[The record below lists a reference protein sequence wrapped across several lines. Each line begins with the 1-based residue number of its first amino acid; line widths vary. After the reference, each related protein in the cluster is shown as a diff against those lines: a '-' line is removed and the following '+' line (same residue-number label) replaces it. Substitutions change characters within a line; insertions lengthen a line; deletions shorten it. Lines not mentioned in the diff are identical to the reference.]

1 MTEPHGYQRFLAE
14 LKRRK
19 VFRLAALYG
28 GAGFVAVQA
37 ADVFVPAL
45 GLPPWILRAIAFLV
59 IAGFPLA
66 LLVAWI
72 FERTPE
78 GMKRTGD
85 ATEGE
90 IEAIVAEAPSARW
103 PAGLAALAGVALI
116 ALSAWWFATGQIRGT
131 GTYDSIAVLPFLSLS
146 DDPAGERFADGLTEE
161 LLNGLAGVE
170 DLRVAARTSSFAFK
184 NTNLDVRSIADS
196 LGVATVLEGSVRRE
210 GDRVRITVQ
219 LIDSERGFHLW
230 SQEYDRQL
238 RDVFAVQEEIA
249 TSVTRALIPRLRPRE
264 GEMLVRGG
272 TTDDTAYD
280 EYLLGREKWRSREI
294 PALIE
299 AIDHF
304 HAAIARDSSFALAWS
319 GLADAIDALAWRE
332 TEYQTLVPQARNAAL
347 RALAIDPELAE
358 AWVSAGILAYEF
370 DGDWQTGE
378 FALRRALALRPSY
391 AFAQQQLS
399 GLLRNRGR
407 VEEAGPYVEKAVEL
421 DPLSA
426 MIREAYALYHLC
438 AGDPIG
444 ARRQQEIAAEL
455 GPGSVN
461 HLGLVWYAKRLGME
475 PEEAAT
481 AAESFARARGIP
493 DPEEWRF
500 IGTSIVDGTRRAD
513 ALALVDRTVEL
524 DDFEEHQLR
533 LALGDHQGY
542 LDWLEGEWEAGAA
555 DLTRIGVAPQYDPL
569 REDPRFIAIV
579 RDLGLP
585 NGYDPVRKTVNWP
598 PSAPKRSET
607 QPPSYRAGPAADPE
621 S

>member
-1 MTEPHGYQRFLAE
+1 MTDPHGYQRFLAE

-45 GLPPWILRAIAFLV
+45 GLPPSLLRVVAFLV
-59 IAGFPLA
+59 IAGFPFA
-66 LLVAWI
+66 LFVAWV

-78 GMKRTGD
+78 GLKRTGE
-85 ATEGE
+85 AAEGE
-90 IEAIVAEAPSARW
+90 IEAIVAEAPSRRW

-116 ALSAWWFATGQIRGT
+116 ALSAWWFATGRIRGT

-210 GDRVRITVQ
+210 GDRARITVQ

-230 SQEYDRQL
+230 SQEYDREL

-249 TSVTRALIPRLRPRE
+249 TAVTRALIPRLRPVE
-264 GEMLVRGG
+264 GESLVRGG
-272 TTDDTAYD
+272 TLDDAAYD
-280 EYLLGREKWRSREI
+280 EYLLGREKWRTREI

-332 TEYQTLVPQARNAAL
+332 IRYENLVPQARNAAL
-347 RALAIDPELAE
+347 RALTIDPDLAE

-370 DGDWQTGE
+370 DRDWETGE

-421 DPLSA
+421 DPLSP
-426 MIREAYALYHLC
+426 MIREAYALYLLC
-438 AGDPIG
+438 SGDPVG
-444 ARRQQEIAAEL
+444 ARKQLEVASDLA
-455 GPGSVN
+455 PGSVN
-461 HLGLVWYAKRLGME
+461 HLGLVSYAKRFGME
-475 PEEAAT
+475 PTEAAA

-500 IGTSIVDGTRRAD
+500 IGSAIVDGERRPE
-513 ALALVDRTVEL
+513 ALALLDRTGGL
-524 DDFEEHQLR
+524 AAYEEQQIR
-533 LALGDHQGY
+533 LALGDHQGF
-542 LDWLEGEWEAGAA
+542 LDWLEGEWRAGAA
-555 DLTRIGVAPQYDPL
+555 NLSRIGVAPQYDPL
-569 REDPRFIAIV
+569 REDPRFTAIV
-579 RDLGLP
+579 KDLRLP
-585 NGYDPVRKTVNWP
+585 NGYDPVTKTVSWP
-598 PSAPKRSET
+598 
-607 QPPSYRAGPAADPE
+607 
-621 S
+621 